1 VKDSISEGMSSQ
13 ELAERST
20 DAMWSQDRASAML
33 GMRITRVGQGH
44 SEVKML
50 VRDDMI
56 NGHNM
61 IHGGL
66 VFSLAD
72 SAFALACN
80 SRNKASFAMSCN
92 INFIRPAM
100 LGDELTAIAKEKSV
114 TRSSGYYE
122 VTVTNQDSKVIAHF
136 GGRSFTHGDPLIGL
150 NEGQ

>member
-1 VKDSISEGMSSQ
+1 MDPQ
-13 ELAERST
+13 ELAVRST
-20 DAMWSQDRASAML
+20 SAMWSKDRASAAL
-33 GMRITRVGQGH
+33 GMHIVSVNEGR
-44 SEVKML
+44 SEVTMK
-50 VRDDMI
+50 VREDMI

-92 INFIRPAM
+92 VDFIRPAV
-100 LGDELTAIAKEKSV
+100 LGDTLTAVAEEKSV

-122 VTVTNQDSKVIAHF
+122 VTVTNQNDKIIAHF
-136 GGRSFTHGDPLIGL
+136 GGRSFSHGEPMIETE
-150 NEGQ
+150 EGQ